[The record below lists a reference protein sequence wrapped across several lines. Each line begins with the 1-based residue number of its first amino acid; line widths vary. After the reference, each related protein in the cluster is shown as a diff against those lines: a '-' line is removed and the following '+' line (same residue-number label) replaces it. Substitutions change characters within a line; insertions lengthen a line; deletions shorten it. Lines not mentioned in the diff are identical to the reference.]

1 MARDKRSH
9 YHSYYLQRQRS
20 IVTVSNSISK
30 KIQFKLFTGTRVSL
44 YYILQSVR
52 TVFEIVK
59 DLNIRKI

>member
-9 YHSYYLQRQRS
+9 YHSYYLQQRR
-20 IVTVSNSISK
+20 IVTVSNSILK
-30 KIQFKLFTGTRVSL
+30 QIKFKLGTDTRVSL

-52 TVFEIVK
+52 KVFEIVE